1 MQQHKDTYQNYLS
14 LHRNFN
20 EEHRSVSR
28 QITDLYQ
35 LPKKFMEENEK
46 AIQSCMSERTPNG
59 VPHHAE
65 LSHNGIRDFLFIVE
79 DFKLQT
85 MELFFEHRV
94 HIDKCT
100 IYVVKVADLQK
111 KSDSRTTSETEA
123 EHVKLIPQLEELQL
137 GLKTLL
143 EKAEAMASRL
153 EIIQARWDRINSKAI

>member
-1 MQQHKDTYQNYLS
+1 MQQPKESYQNYLS
-14 LHRNFN
+14 LHHNFN
-20 EEHRSVSR
+20 EEHRNISR

-46 AIQSCMSERTPNG
+46 AIQICVAERSSDG

-65 LSHNGIRDFLFIVE
+65 MSPIGIRDFLFIVE

-100 IYVVKVADLQK
+100 VYVMKVNELKAKTNGD
-111 KSDSRTTSETEA
+111 DISEGKQEYIQ
-123 EHVKLIPQLEELQL
+123 LIPQLEDLIS
-137 GLKTLL
+137 GLNCLL
-143 EKAEAMASRL
+143 EKAMTMANRL
-153 EIIQARWDRINSKAI
+153 KIIQNRWNSINSRCQ